1 MTQKQGAKPF
11 DIDRW
16 KLYYAYK
23 RVNQNRGGS
32 GVDNVTLE
40 KYNSNLKRNLYKLWN
55 RMSSGSYVPKPVR
68 LVQIPK
74 PAGGTRPLGIP
85 TVEDRIAQM
94 LVVEMIEPE
103 IEKIF
108 HEDSYG
114 YRSDPVLLMMHL
126 DVQERDAGNMRGF
139 WIWTSANSLIR

>member
-1 MTQKQGAKPF
+1 
-11 DIDRW
+11 
-16 KLYYAYK
+16 
-23 RVNQNRGGS
+23 
-32 GVDNVTLE
+32 
-40 KYNSNLKRNLYKLWN
+40 
-55 RMSSGSYVPKPVR
+55 MSSGSNVPKPVR

-74 PAGGTRPLGIP
+74 PAGGTRLLGIS

-108 HEDSYG
+108 HVVIV
-114 YRSDPVLLMMHL
+114 PTVLLMMRL
-126 DVQERDAGNMRGF
+126 VVQERDVGNMRGF

>member
-1 MTQKQGAKPF
+1 
-11 DIDRW
+11 
-16 KLYYAYK
+16 
-23 RVNQNRGGS
+23 
-32 GVDNVTLE
+32 
-40 KYNSNLKRNLYKLWN
+40 
-55 RMSSGSYVPKPVR
+55 MSSGSYVPKPVR

-94 LVVEMIEPE
+94 LVVEMIEPKSRRYFM
-103 IEKIF
+103 KI
-108 HEDSYG
+108 
-114 YRSDPVLLMMHL
+114 PMVIVPTVLLMMHL